1 MARLLGFTGNR
12 PDLGARAIA
21 LEARSF
27 EIRRPPEE
35 SSSWGVGF
43 YQGGEL
49 LLKRRPFDDRG
60 SINFAEVT
68 KDIRADV
75 LVGHIRA
82 ATVGALKTEN
92 THPFRYRQWLFAMT
106 GTVPSFDT
114 LRPRLRDSLP
124 QFLARDVRGDTDAE
138 LVFYLFLSF
147 LHDAGALDRPE
158 VSPDKARA
166 AIRSTIALVDRLCEE
181 EGAKSTALNMVVAC
195 GDYVLGVRCG
205 HAMAYDVVEGR
216 SALERL
222 FGAEEL
228 SRLKVPHL
236 AACKLSLVASDFDE
250 DRVPS
255 GWKHVPERTS
265 VTLTRTDAPV
275 LEAV

>member
-21 LEARSF
+21 LEARSL
-27 EIRRPPEE
+27 EIRRPAEE
-35 SSSWGVGF
+35 SSSWGLGF
-43 YQGGEL
+43 YQGGEV

-68 KDIRADV
+68 KEIRADV

-106 GTVPSFDT
+106 GTVPSFET

-138 LVFYLFLSF
+138 LVFHLFLSF
-147 LHDAGALDRPE
+147 LHDAGVLDRPE
-158 VSPDKARA
+158 VSAERART
-166 AIRSTIALVDRLCEE
+166 AIRSAISLVDSLCEE
-181 EGAKSTALNMVVAC
+181 EGAKPTALNIVIAC
-195 GDYVLGVRCG
+195 GDYVLGVHTGR
-205 HAMAYDVVEGR
+205 AMAYELVEGR
-216 SALERL
+216 GGLERL

-228 SRLKVPHL
+228 GRLKVPHL
-236 AACKLSLVASDFDE
+236 AACKLSIVASDFDE
-250 DRVPS
+250 DRIPA
-255 GWKHVPERTS
+255 GWKRVVP
-265 VTLTRTDAPV
+265 TRRP
-275 LEAV
+275 